1 LRCSRS
7 RSARISGKTVPTSH
21 IQGESRTGLPPFLK
35 GGSLLSNPFQ
45 GLLECLTP
53 LSAERIRL
61 VSEARK
67 LDLHRHDRT
76 IKLLER
82 IRL

>member
-1 LRCSRS
+1 
-7 RSARISGKTVPTSH
+7 
-21 IQGESRTGLPPFLK
+21 
-35 GGSLLSNPFQ
+35 
-45 GLLECLTP
+45 LLECLTP

>member
-1 LRCSRS
+1 
-7 RSARISGKTVPTSH
+7 
-21 IQGESRTGLPPFLK
+21 LPPFLK